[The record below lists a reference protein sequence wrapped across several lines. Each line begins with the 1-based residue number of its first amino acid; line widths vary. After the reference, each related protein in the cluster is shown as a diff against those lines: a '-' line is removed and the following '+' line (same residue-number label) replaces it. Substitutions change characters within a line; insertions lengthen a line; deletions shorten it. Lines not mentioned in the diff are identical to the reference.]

1 MRLERRQTKLQIE
14 NTIPLINVVFLM
26 LVFFLIA
33 GTIAP
38 RADGEISPVISGLEQ
53 PSPPDEAISLRK
65 DGTLFFQGSVLDIT
79 AQLPSS
85 LEKADRLLIYPDQ
98 NSNAQMFAEKVARL
112 KALSSKP
119 ISILIKRDGEK

>member
-1 MRLERRQTKLQIE
+1 MRLERKQVKPQTE

-38 RADGEISPVISGLEQ
+38 SADGEINPVISGLEQ
-53 PSPPDEAISLRK
+53 QSPPEEAISLRK
-65 DGTLFFQGSVLDIT
+65 DGTLIFQGSELDIT
-79 AQLPSS
+79 AQLPAT
-85 LEKADRLLIYPDQ
+85 LAKADHLLIYPDQ
-98 NSNAQMFAEKVARL
+98 NSNAQVFAEKVARL

-119 ISILIKRDGEK
+119 ISILIKRESE

>member
-1 MRLERRQTKLQIE
+1 MRLERRHKQKQNE

-38 RADGEISPVISGLEQ
+38 SADGEINPVISGLEQ
-53 PSPPDEAISLRK
+53 QSPPEEAISLRK
-65 DGTLFFQGSVLDIT
+65 DGTLFYRGIELDIT
-79 AQLPSS
+79 APLPAT
-85 LEKADRLLIYPDQ
+85 LVKADHLFIYPDQ
-98 NSNAQMFAEKVARL
+98 NSNAQVFAEKVARL

-119 ISILIKRDGEK
+119 ISILIKRESE